1 MGYYDNLRKY
11 GFLFH
16 MDTDEI
22 PGIGL
27 LETILAPGAELQ
39 KQREALGMTQQQ
51 VADRAGINIRQ
62 YQRFESG
69 ERSFYST
76 TFRIGLN
83 ICHVLKI
90 DPFYY
95 CTIRSKE
102 KSADTDA
109 DYQGKHCKPVQTNG
123 NQKYVLYTI
132 DENGNSKDIIAVEYG
147 ESIDAVYDRLADAI
161 REEMSEDLGIDKGEI
176 NVSPIEKMEDGKY
189 SISGAPTIFSGQ
201 EPPIAGFSVIQM

>member
-1 MGYYDNLRKY
+1 MDEVISVIFPAIRALRE
-11 GFLFH
+11 
-16 MDTDEI
+16 DRDW
-22 PGIGL
+22 
-27 LETILAPGAELQ
+27 
-39 KQREALGMTQQQ
+39 TQQQ

-102 KSADTDA
+102 QAAETDA
-109 DYQGKHCKPVQTNG
+109 DYQGKHSTPVQTNG
-123 NQKYVLYTI
+123 NQNYVLYTI
-132 DENGNSKDIIAVEYG
+132 DEAGNSKDIIAVEYG
-147 ESIDAVYDRLADAI
+147 ESIDAVYDKLADAI
-161 REEMSEDLGIDKGEI
+161 REEMSEVLGIDKCEI
-176 NVSPIEKMEDGKY
+176 NVFPFEKMEDGKY

-201 EPPIAGFSVIQM
+201 EPPIAGFTVIQM

>member
-16 MDTDEI
+16 MDTDET

-27 LETILAPGAELQ
+27 LEAILAPGAELQ

-102 KSADTDA
+102 QAAETDA
-109 DYQGKHCKPVQTNG
+109 DYQGKHSTPVQTNG

-132 DENGNSKDIIAVEYG
+132 DEAGNSKDIIAVEYG
-147 ESIDAVYDRLADAI
+147 ESIDAVYDKIADAI
-161 REEMSEDLGIDKGEI
+161 REDIK
-176 NVSPIEKMEDGKY
+176 N
-189 SISGAPTIFSGQ
+189 ART
-201 EPPIAGFSVIQM
+201 